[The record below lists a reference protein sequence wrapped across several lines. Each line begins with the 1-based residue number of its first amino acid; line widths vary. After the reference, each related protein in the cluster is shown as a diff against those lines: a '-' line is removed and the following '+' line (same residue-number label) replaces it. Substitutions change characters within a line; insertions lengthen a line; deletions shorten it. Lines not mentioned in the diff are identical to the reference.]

1 MTDTP
6 AKVYEGKNVTVTFD
20 AHRCLH
26 SGECVRG
33 LPPVFD
39 TGRRPWVD
47 PDGASPEEIAQ
58 VVSRCPSG
66 ALHYTITGGSPE
78 EPRHPT
84 TITAV
89 PGGPL
94 VIRGHLVLRTPDG
107 KHAHE
112 TRAALCRCGHSGNQ
126 PYCDGSNACLLDDKN
141 WK

>member
-6 AKVYEGKNVTVTFD
+6 AKVYKGKNVTVTFD

-33 LPPVFD
+33 LHPVFD

-47 PDGASPEEIAQ
+47 PDGASPEEIAE

-66 ALHYTITGGSPE
+66 ALHYTVTGGAPE
-78 EPRHPT
+78 DPQHPT

-112 TRAALCRCGHSGNQ
+112 TRATLCRCGRSGNQ
-126 PYCDGSNACLLDDKN
+126 PYCDGSNACLLEDKD